1 LAYTDLE
8 GVTITAKRFRGR
20 SIMKWAQE
28 MMQMEESR
36 STPAERDGGPVL
48 PHFPFFKEILI
59 IIIPFYSVQK
69 YSLSPGM
76 CPLKML
82 NNSML

>member
-1 LAYTDLE
+1 
-8 GVTITAKRFRGR
+8 
-20 SIMKWAQE
+20 
-28 MMQMEESR
+28 MEESR